1 MTIRRPELTVRPLRT
16 DEWESWYRSVEVAF
30 GGGQEPPGVREVWR
44 GLTAAERTLVACADG
59 RIVGGTTSF
68 DFRLVVPGGAVVPAA
83 GVAAVGVLPTHR
95 RRGALTALMR
105 RQLDDVR
112 AAGEPLAVLT
122 ASEPVIYGRFGY
134 GPATRRTEVSMLRGK
149 VRVRT
154 PERDGEVV
162 LRLADPVAELPRC
175 EELYARLAAARPG
188 TLLRRPGWE
197 ALPVLDVPAERGG
210 FSPLQCVLA
219 EDPESGELLGYARY
233 AVKSEWT
240 DRGAAGV
247 VRVRVVQ
254 AELPWVAAGLW
265 EFLLDLDL
273 TERVEVPNLP
283 VDDALLHLVSDVRH
297 LVPRVVDGMYVRLV
311 DLPGALRVRGY
322 AAPVDVVLEVT
333 DVFCP
338 WNAGRW
344 RLTAA
349 PGTPALCVRSGD
361 PAELALDVRELGA
374 VYLGGGSLAALAA
387 AGLVRELRPG
397 ALESAAAAFRSGL
410 EPWLPHGF

>member
-1 MTIRRPELTVRPLRT
+1 MTIRRPELTVRPLRA

-30 GGGQEPPGVREVWR
+30 GGDAEPPEVREMWR

-134 GPATRRTEVSMLRGK
+134 GPATRKAAVSMLRGR

-154 PERDGEVV
+154 PEHDGEPV

-254 AELPWVAAGLW
+254 AELPWVAARLW

-273 TERVEVPNLP
+273 TERVEAPNLP

-297 LVPRVVDGMYVRLV
+297 LVPRIVDGMYVRLV
-311 DLPGALRVRGY
+311 DLPVALAARGY
-322 AAPVDVVLEVT
+322 AAPVDAVLEVT
-333 DVFCP
+333 DAFCP

-349 PGTPALCVRSGD
+349 PGGPVSCVRTGEA
-361 PAELALDVRELGA
+361 AELALDVRELGSA
-374 VYLGGGSLAALAA
+374 YLGGGSLAALAA

-397 ALESAAAAFRSGL
+397 ALEPASAAFRSGL

>member
-1 MTIRRPELTVRPLRT
+1 MTIRHPELTVRPLRAE
-16 DEWESWYRSVEVAF
+16 EWETWYRTVEVAF
-30 GGGQEPPGVREVWR
+30 GGDQESSEERELWRRLIGV
-44 GLTAAERTLVACADG
+44 ERTLAVWSGG
-59 RIVGGTTSF
+59 RLVGGGGSF

-83 GVAAVGVLPTHR
+83 GVVAVGVLPTHR

-105 RQLDDVR
+105 RQLDGVR

-134 GPATRRTEVSMLRGK
+134 GPATRRASVSMLRGR
-149 VRVRT
+149 VRVHT
-154 PERDGEVV
+154 PERDGEAV

-175 EELYARLAAARPG
+175 EELYARLAAVRPG

-197 ALPVLDVPAERGG
+197 AVPVLDVPSGRAG

-219 EDPESGELLGYARY
+219 EDAESGELLGYARY
-233 AVKSEWT
+233 AVKPEWT

-254 AELPWVAAGLW
+254 AERPWVAARLW

-273 TERVEVPNLP
+273 TERVEADNLP

-297 LVPRVVDGMYVRLV
+297 LLPRIVDGMYLRLV
-311 DLPGALRVRGY
+311 DLPVALAARGY
-322 AAPVDVVLEVT
+322 PAAVDVVLEVT
-333 DVFCP
+333 DAFCP

-349 PGTPALCVRSGD
+349 PGGPASCVRTGD
-361 PAELALDVRELGA
+361 PAELALDVRELGS

-397 ALESAAAAFRSGL
+397 ALEPAAAAFRSGL

>member
-1 MTIRRPELTVRPLRT
+1 MTIRHPELSVRPLRAE
-16 DEWESWYRSVEVAF
+16 EWDTWYRTVEVAF
-30 GGGQEPPGVREVWR
+30 GGDQESPQERELWRRLIGV
-44 GLTAAERTLVACADG
+44 ERTLAVWSDG
-59 RIVGGTTSF
+59 QLVGGGGSF

-105 RQLDDVR
+105 GQLDGVR

-134 GPATRRTEVSMLRGK
+134 GPATRKAAVSMLRGR
-149 VRVRT
+149 VRVHT
-154 PERDGEVV
+154 PERDGGVV

-175 EELYARLAAARPG
+175 EELYARLATARPG

-197 ALPVLDVPAERGG
+197 AVPVLDVPSGRGG

-219 EDPESGELLGYARY
+219 EDPGSGELLGYARY

-254 AELPWVAAGLW
+254 AGRPWVAARLW

-273 TERVEVPNLP
+273 TERVEADNLP

-297 LVPRVVDGMYVRLV
+297 LLPRIVDGMYLRLV
-311 DLPGALRVRGY
+311 DLPAALEARGY
-322 AAPVDVVLEVT
+322 PAAVDVVLGVT
-333 DVFCP
+333 DAFCP

-349 PGTPALCVRSGD
+349 PGGPVSCVRTGD
-361 PAELALDVRELGA
+361 PAELELDVRELA
-374 VYLGGGSLAALAA
+374 SVYLGGGSLAALAA

-397 ALESAAAAFRSGL
+397 TLGPASAAFRSDL

>member
-1 MTIRRPELTVRPLRT
+1 MTIRHPELTVRPLR
-16 DEWESWYRSVEVAF
+16 DEEWETWYRNVEVAF
-30 GGGQEPPGVREVWR
+30 GGGEEAPEARELWR
-44 GLTAAERTLVACADG
+44 RLIDVERTLVACAAG
-59 RIVGGTTSF
+59 RPVGGTTSF
-68 DFRLVVPGGAVVPAA
+68 DFRLVVPGGAVLPAA

-95 RRGALTALMR
+95 RRGALSALMR

-134 GPATRRTEVSMLRGK
+134 GPATRKTAVSMLRGR

-175 EELYARLAAARPG
+175 EELYAALAAARPG

-197 ALPVLDVPAERGG
+197 EVAVLDAPADRGG

-219 EDPESGELLGYARY
+219 EDAASGELLGYARY

-254 AELPWVAAGLW
+254 GAEPWVAARLW

-273 TERVEVPNLP
+273 TERVEAPNLP

-297 LVPRVVDGMYVRLV
+297 LVPRIVDGMYVRLV
-311 DLPGALRVRGY
+311 DLPAALAARGY
-322 AAPVDVVLEVT
+322 PVGVDLVLEVT
-333 DVFCP
+333 DAFCP

-349 PGTPALCVRSGD
+349 PGGPASCVRTGD
-361 PAELALDVRELGA
+361 AAELELDVRELGS

-397 ALESAAAAFRSGL
+397 ALEPASAAFRSGL